1 MRKVLVTGGAGF
13 IGSHLCEAL
22 LQRGDEVFVLDDLS
36 TGQIE
41 NIAHLRNRKTFH
53 FTLGSIL
60 DFPLLESLV
69 KKTDVIFHLA
79 AVVGVQKIIELPVDT
94 IEINVL
100 GSHNVLNLAARYR
113 RLCLLASTSEVYGK
127 STKHPF
133 TEDDDAVYGPTT
145 KSRWSYA
152 CSKAID
158 EFLALAYHNAQDL
171 RVIIARLFN
180 TTGPRQTG
188 RYGMVLPRFVDQALR
203 GDPITVFGNGHQTRC
218 FADVSDVVRALLLLV
233 DHPAAIGQVFNVGN
247 PEEVSIL
254 ELAKLV
260 KTLTGSDSEIRLV
273 PYDQAYQLGFEDMH
287 RRVPNIA
294 KISKLV
300 GFKPSL
306 GLREIVIRIIESRR
320 VQVEEP
326 TVMPITADV
335 HPHSLRVG
343 VGERSSLPR

>member
-41 NIAHLRNRKTFH
+41 NIAHLRNRKAFH

-69 KKTDVIFHLA
+69 KKTDLLFHMA
-79 AVVGVQKIIELPVDT
+79 AVVGVQKIIEVPVDT

-100 GSHNVLNLAARYR
+100 DSHNVLTLAARYQK
-113 RLCLLASTSEVYGK
+113 LCLLASTSEVYGK

-133 TEDDDAVYGPTT
+133 TEDDDVVYGPTT

-158 EFLALAYHNAQDL
+158 EFLALAYHNARDL
-171 RVIIARLFN
+171 PVIIARLFN

-203 GDPITVFGNGHQTRC
+203 GEPITVFGNGHQTRC

-233 DHPAAIGQVFNVGN
+233 DHPAALGQVFNVGN

-260 KTLTGSDSEIRLV
+260 KKSTRSDSEIRLI
-273 PYDQAYQLGFEDMH
+273 PYDQAYQPGFEDMH
-287 RRVPNIA
+287 RRVPNIG

-306 GLREIVIRIIESRR
+306 RLREIVARIIESRR
-320 VQVEEP
+320 EQVEESAGLP
-326 TVMPITADV
+326 VTADV
-335 HPHSLRVG
+335 QLHSLRAG
-343 VGERSSLPR
+343 AGE

>member
-326 TVMPITADV
+326 TVIPITADV

>member
-1 MRKVLVTGGAGF
+1 M
-13 IGSHLCEAL
+13 
-22 LQRGDEVFVLDDLS
+22 
-36 TGQIE
+36 
-41 NIAHLRNRKTFH
+41 
-53 FTLGSIL
+53 
-60 DFPLLESLV
+60 
-69 KKTDVIFHLA
+69 
-79 AVVGVQKIIELPVDT
+79 QKIIEVPVDT

-113 RLCLLASTSEVYGK
+113 KLCLLASTSEVYGK

-171 RVIIARLFN
+171 QVIIARLFN

-203 GDPITVFGNGHQTRC
+203 GESITVFGNGHQTRC

-260 KTLTGSDSEIRLV
+260 KELTGSDSEIRLV
-273 PYDQAYQLGFEDMH
+273 PYDQAYQPGFEDMQ
-287 RRVPNIA
+287 RRVPNIE
-294 KISKLV
+294 KISKLL

-306 GLREIVIRIIESRR
+306 RLREIIARIIESKRE
-320 VQVEEP
+320 QIEES
-326 TVMPITADV
+326 TVLPITADV
-335 HPHSLRVG
+335 QPHSLRAG
-343 VGERSSLPR
+343 AGE

>member
-1 MRKVLVTGGAGF
+1 MRMRKVLVTGGAGF

-41 NIAHLRNRKTFH
+41 NIAHLRNRKAFH

-60 DFPLLESLV
+60 DFSLLESLI
-69 KKTDVIFHLA
+69 KKTDLIFHLA
-79 AVVGVQKIIELPVDT
+79 AVVGVQKIIEVPVDT

-100 GSHNVLNLAARYR
+100 GSHNVLNLAARYGK
-113 RLCLLASTSEVYGK
+113 LCLLASTSEVYGK

-158 EFLALAYHNAQDL
+158 EFLALAYHNAQGL
-171 RVIIARLFN
+171 PVVIVRLFN

-203 GDPITVFGNGHQTRC
+203 GEPITVFGNGHQTRC
-218 FADVSDVVRALLLLV
+218 FADVSDVVRALLTLME
-233 DHPAAIGQVFNVGN
+233 HPKAIGQVFNIGN
-247 PEEVSIL
+247 PQEISIYQL
-254 ELAKLV
+254 SKLV
-260 KTLTGSDSEIRLV
+260 KRLADSDSEIRMI
-273 PYDQAYQLGFEDMH
+273 PYDEAYQPGFEYLELC
-287 RRVPNIA
+287 VPSIE
-294 KISKLV
+294 KIFRLAGYSPRLK
-300 GFKPSL
+300 
-306 GLREIVIRIIESRR
+306 LREIISHMIESRR
-320 VQVEEP
+320 SELATTEALTVTAAPQSQSLLDGAVQ
-326 TVMPITADV
+326 
-335 HPHSLRVG
+335 
-343 VGERSSLPR
+343 

>member
-1 MRKVLVTGGAGF
+1 MRMRKVLVTGGAGF

-41 NIAHLRNRKTFH
+41 NIAHLRSRRAFH

-69 KKTDVIFHLA
+69 KKTDLIFHLA
-79 AVVGVQKIIELPVDT
+79 AVVGVQKIIEVPVDT

-113 RLCLLASTSEVYGK
+113 KPCLLASTSEIYGK

-133 TEDDDAVYGPTT
+133 TEDDDAVYGPTN

-158 EFLALAYHNAQDL
+158 EFLALAYCNAQGL
-171 RVIIARLFN
+171 PVIIARLFN

-203 GDPITVFGNGHQTRC
+203 SEPITVFGNGHQTRC
-218 FADVSDVVRALLLLV
+218 FADVSDVVRALLTLME
-233 DHPAAIGQVFNVGN
+233 HPKAIGQVFNIGN
-247 PEEVSIL
+247 PQEISIYQ
-254 ELAKLV
+254 LAKLV
-260 KTLTGSDSEIRLV
+260 KRLADSDSEIRMI
-273 PYDQAYQLGFEDMH
+273 PYDEAYQPGFEDME
-287 RRVPNIA
+287 RRVPSIE
-294 KISKLV
+294 KIFRLV
-300 GFKPSL
+300 GYRPRLK
-306 GLREIVIRIIESRR
+306 LREIISHMIESRR
-320 VQVEEP
+320 GELVTTEALPV
-326 TVMPITADV
+326 TAALQSQ
-335 HPHSLRVG
+335 SLRAGG
-343 VGERSSLPR
+343 VE